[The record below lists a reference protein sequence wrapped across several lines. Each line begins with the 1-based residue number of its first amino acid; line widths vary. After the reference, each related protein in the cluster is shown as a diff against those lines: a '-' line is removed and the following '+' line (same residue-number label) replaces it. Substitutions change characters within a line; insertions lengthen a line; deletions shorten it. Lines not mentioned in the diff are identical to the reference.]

1 MVIGAVVVWVQ
12 KEEEMVRER
21 APVQVDRK
29 IRRLAQG

>member
-1 MVIGAVVVWVQ
+1 MVIGAVGVWVQ
-12 KEEEMVRER
+12 KEEEMVCER